1 MDFLDFA
8 KEIETRGREQ
18 YSVLARTMQIR
29 ELSGIFEFM
38 AEQEQRHYELFDYWQ
53 RNNSEVSASN
63 LPAETVIG
71 QAKSAFERIAG
82 HFSERNFVPPIDYEQ
97 AYKQALEFENR
108 SIALYEEALPKIMD
122 DRRKKP
128 LKSIIEQEH
137 AHARFITSLMDFLR
151 HPGEWLENAEWD
163 HLDEY

>member
-8 KEIETRGREQ
+8 KEIESLGREQ

-38 AEQEQRHYELFDYWQ
+38 ADQEKRHYELFDSWQ
-53 RNNSEVSASN
+53 RNNVEVSASD

-71 QAKSAFERIAG
+71 QAKDAFERIAG
-82 HFSERNFVPPIDYEQ
+82 HFLAKKFVPPINYEQ
-97 AYKQALEFENR
+97 AYKQALEFEKR
-108 SIALYEEALPKIMD
+108 SIALYEEALPKIAD

-128 LKSIIEQEH
+128 LTSIIEQEH
-137 AHARFITSLMDFLR
+137 AHARFINALMDFLR
-151 HPGEWLENAEWD
+151 HPGEWLENAEWR
-163 HLDEY
+163 HMEEF